1 MTFQPFSSNFFH
13 ILECHFSW
21 QGQYLVML
29 EGDSDVSA
37 HCESGIM
44 LRLSNMN
51 VVVPLRFASHRLLR
65 LMSITFHVLRL
76 SNMNIVVLLCF
87 SSHRLLR
94 LMSMTFHVLRLPVV
108 PHKAVAEVSRRGK
121 L

>member
-1 MTFQPFSSNFFH
+1 
-13 ILECHFSW
+13 
-21 QGQYLVML
+21 ML

-37 HCESGIM
+37 HFESGIM

-51 VVVPLRFASHRLLR
+51 VVVPLCFASHRLLR

-94 LMSMTFHVLRLPVV
+94 LMSMTFHVLRLSNINVV
-108 PHKAVAEVSRRGK
+108 NSSLVLCIPLVAPRCVHDASCVATIKQTGTG
-121 L
+121 